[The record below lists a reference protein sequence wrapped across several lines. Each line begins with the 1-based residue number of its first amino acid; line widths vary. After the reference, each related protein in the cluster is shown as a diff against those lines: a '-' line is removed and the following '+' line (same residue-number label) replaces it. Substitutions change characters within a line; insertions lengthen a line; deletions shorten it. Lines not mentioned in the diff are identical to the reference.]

1 MMYSFSSDDVLIIKV
16 KNVLYKTIKTIDNN
30 NKLTSKVKNSL
41 NLERK
46 FLWIV
51 ITRLFFSVVV
61 VAVFFFF
68 FVFFFFGYL
77 QIIKSS

>member
-41 NLERK
+41 NLENSYGLLLLDYF
-46 FLWIV
+46 FLLLLLLL
-51 ITRLFFSVVV
+51 LF
-61 VAVFFFF
+61 
-68 FVFFFFGYL
+68 FFFFGYL